1 MKKTSTFFCRII
13 AATILLQ
20 VCGGIAAGL
29 KIGDAMPDLA
39 SFKLEGTL
47 PDSLAG
53 KVVVIDFWASWCGPC
68 KESFPAMNEL
78 QKKYSEKGL
87 VIIAVNE
94 DEEASDMK
102 DFLKDNPANFTVVRD
117 ARQKLV
123 AVAGIGTMPSSF
135 VFGPDGK
142 IKFTHSGFHGTET
155 RKQYEQEIES
165 LLNK

>member
-1 MKKTSTFFCRII
+1 MKKTSNSFCRII
-13 AATILLQ
+13 AAIILLHAFS
-20 VCGGIAAGL
+20 GLAAGL
-29 KIGDAMPDLA
+29 KVGDAMPDLA
-39 SFKLEGTL
+39 GFKLDGKL

-78 QKKYSEKGL
+78 QKKYSDKGL

-117 ARQKLV
+117 AGQKLV

-142 IKFTHSGFHGTET
+142 IKFTHAGFHGAET
-155 RKQYEQEIES
+155 RKQYVQEIES
-165 LLNK
+165 LLTK